1 VTGLEAVE
9 RRQGGGIHGRVAGRV
24 VLLAGRGVA
33 VLPRRSAVRAGEP
46 GAPADHVQR
55 GAHAH
60 QRRPDADAGARRA
73 AAVRA
78 AEDGGFRVRVLDG
91 DEDGHDQDDAV
102 RQRGVHLH
110 DGATMRTFLSFFSPS
125 LSLSPYSI
133 FTLELLLS
141 KGDDCG
147 VHLSLLST
155 ETRTFF
161 RAEIVWT
168 T

>member
-1 VTGLEAVE
+1 MPLKVQFAFLLTTKHVTGLEAVE
-9 RRQGGGIHGRVAGRV
+9 PRQVGGIHGRVAGGV
-24 VLLAGRGVA
+24 VLAGRGVA

-78 AEDGGFRVRVLDG
+78 DQDGGLRVRVLDG
-91 DEDGHDQDDAV
+91 DEDGHDQDAV

-110 DGATMRTFLSFFSPS
+110 DGATMMRIS
-125 LSLSPYSI
+125 LSL
-133 FTLELLLS
+133 F
-141 KGDDCG
+141 
-147 VHLSLLST
+147 LSLSL
-155 ETRTFF
+155 FYFYF
-161 RAEIVWT
+161 RAFVK
-168 T
+168 